1 MKSLREISP
10 VDMLPAHEKR
20 LLMTKDELI
29 ERALRQAGIF
39 PPSVMDRHYADKTE
53 MTKAELIVK
62 SLEEM
67 DLLSISERDPRFG
80 EKIRFIP
87 VVIAELQRRLPDGEI
102 TTCGAFS
109 LLNVGCCNIC
119 HTDPLHGMNL
129 VELPGCNWAWLCC
142 AVDAAS
148 SPEPCL
154 ILHEQEQ
161 DSPEGKM
168 WTCKYRN
175 GGRRED

>member
-1 MKSLREISP
+1 MKSLRENP
-10 VDMLPAHEKR
+10 AVDLPPAHNGS
-20 LLMTKDELI
+20 LTMTKEELI
-29 ERALRQAGIF
+29 ERALREVGVF
-39 PPSVMDRHYADKTE
+39 PPSVMDRHYADRTE
-53 MTKAELIVK
+53 LTKAELIVR

-67 DLLSISERDPRFG
+67 GMFSLSAQYPEFG
-80 EKIRFIP
+80 EKIRHIKI
-87 VVIAELQRRLPDGEI
+87 VVAGLQLKLPDGII

-119 HTDPLHGMNL
+119 HTDPLHCMKL

-154 ILHEQEQ
+154 ILHEQ
-161 DSPEGKM
+161 DSEGKM

-175 GGRRED
+175 GDHRRED

>member
-1 MKSLREISP
+1 MTMDEI
-10 VDMLPAHEKR
+10 
-20 LLMTKDELI
+20 I
-29 ERALRQAGIF
+29 ERALREVGVF
-39 PPSVMDRHYADKTE
+39 PPSVMDRHYADRTE
-53 MTKAELIVK
+53 LTKAELIVR

-67 DLLSISERDPRFG
+67 GMFSLSAQDPEFA
-80 EKIRFIP
+80 EKIRRIKLG
-87 VVIAELQRRLPDGEI
+87 VAGLQNRLPDAEI
-102 TTCGAFS
+102 TVCGAVS
-109 LLNVGCCNIC
+109 ALKVGCCDIC
-119 HTDPLHGMNL
+119 HTDPLHGMRL

>member
-1 MKSLREISP
+1 MKSLRENP
-10 VDMLPAHEKR
+10 AVDLPPAHNGS
-20 LLMTKDELI
+20 LTMTKEELI
-29 ERALRQAGIF
+29 ERALREVGIF
-39 PPSVMDRHYADKTE
+39 PPSVMDHHYGDKAE

-67 DLLSISERDPRFG
+67 DLLSFSERDPRFG